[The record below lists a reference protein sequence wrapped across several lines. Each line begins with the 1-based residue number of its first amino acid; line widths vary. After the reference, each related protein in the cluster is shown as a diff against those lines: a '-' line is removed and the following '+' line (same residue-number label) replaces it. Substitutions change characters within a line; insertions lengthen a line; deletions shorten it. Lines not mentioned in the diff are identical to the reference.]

1 MTGDEFDYVVVGGG
15 TAGSVIVARLSE
27 DRDVSV
33 CLLEAGPSDMG
44 DPALARLDRW
54 MELVGS
60 GYDWDYPV
68 EPQPTGNDFVRM
80 SRGKVLGGCSSHNTG
95 IAFWP
100 PGEDLDEWASMGC
113 VGWAAD
119 DCLPLL
125 AASPVEVRT
134 PPPDD
139 ACARDLLA
147 AASSIGMPTVSFNT
161 GETAVDSAGWLQ
173 LSAAA
178 DNTRISTSRA
188 YLHPVMAERPN
199 LDIRTEAWCKRV
211 LLSRDL
217 RASGVEF
224 ALPGQLGSAY
234 VRARREVIVCCG
246 AIDTPKLLMLSGI
259 GPPQHLREHG
269 IPVAVASPG
278 VGANLQDHIEC
289 VVQWQSLRP
298 LPRRSPQDWPVALFA
313 SLSDGGGRP
322 ELMLHYGS
330 VPYDVHT
337 LRRGYHTIDNGFSL
351 TPNVCRPHSSGTVRL
366 RSRDF
371 RDRPR
376 VDPQYLSDSD
386 GHDQAVLLA
395 GVRLARRLVAQP
407 AMDAWRGPEHTPGA
421 QVVTDDEVA
430 AYVRETHGSVF
441 HPAGTA
447 RMGRAGDS
455 GAVLDERLNLRGTRG
470 LRVADASAMPFVPAV
485 NPCLTVVLM
494 AEKCAR
500 MVAEDAVMS
509 PTAKERDAG
518 AA

>member
-1 MTGDEFDYVVVGGG
+1 
-15 TAGSVIVARLSE
+15 
-27 DRDVSV
+27 
-33 CLLEAGPSDMG
+33 
-44 DPALARLDRW
+44 

-80 SRGKVLGGCSSHNTG
+80 SRARVLGGCSSHNTG

-100 PGEDLDEWASMGC
+100 PREDLDEWASLGC
-113 VGWAAD
+113 AGWAAE
-119 DCLPLL
+119 DCLQLL
-125 AASPVEVRT
+125 DDSPIEVRT

-139 ACARDLLA
+139 PCARDLLA
-147 AASSIGMPTVSFNT
+147 AASSIGMPTVSFNN

-173 LSAAA
+173 LSVAS
-178 DNTRISTSRA
+178 DDTRISTSRA
-188 YLHPVMAERPN
+188 YLHPLIGRRPN

-211 LLSRDL
+211 LLSDDL
-217 RASGVEF
+217 RARGVEVQ
-224 ALPGQLGSAY
+224 LPGRLAPAQILAS
-234 VRARREVIVCCG
+234 REVIVCCG

-259 GPPQHLREHG
+259 GPPEHLREHG
-269 IPVAVASPG
+269 IAVAVASPG

-313 SLSDGGGRP
+313 SLSEGGSRP

-337 LRRGYHTIDNGFSL
+337 LRRGYPTTDNGFSL

-376 VDPQYLSDSD
+376 VDPQYLSDPE
-386 GHDQAVLLA
+386 GHDQAVLLG

-407 AMDAWRGPEHTPGA
+407 AMDAWRGLELTPGA
-421 QVVTDDEVA
+421 EVATDVELA

-447 RMGRAGDS
+447 RMGGAGDS
-455 GAVLDERLNLRGTRG
+455 GTVLDERLNLRGTRG

-500 MVAEDAVMS
+500 MVAEDAGMS
-509 PTAKERDAG
+509 QTAKERYAG